1 MIPQPNP
8 QPWPG
13 PCGQLINKKK
23 VSQIVFDFSATI
35 SQQIDEPKYT
45 GTASVNITFTRD
57 DSWNCS
63 NPYGS
68 NPPSGTFYDC
78 GTCCGAFDGIEA
90 FASNVGSW
98 SCTYDG
104 TDTGGGTWDIYI
116 SIYEGSDPNTYAI
129 LVRLF
134 PHEGANSCL
143 DDPEAEANNIPAADL
158 LSEIDLT
165 GSLDPDNYVFKLTLS

>member
-104 TDTGGGTWDIYI
+104 TDTVTGTWDVYVTI
-116 SIYEGSDPNTYAI
+116 SSLDAGQYAI
-129 LVRLF
+129 EIFMYVHGGGVGCLGSPSAFVR
-134 PHEGANSCL
+134 
-143 DDPEAEANNIPAADL
+143 DIPADEL
-158 LSEIDLT
+158 LGSHNLT
-165 GSLDPDNYVFKLTLS
+165 GSLDPLTYEFDLTLS